1 MGLSKAERKQLL
13 ERLRDLQKEIHLLNA
28 MSKDS
33 SGLTKKEKELK
44 AEIEKINKKL
54 AED

>member
-1 MGLSKAERKQLL
+1 MGLSRAERRQLL
-13 ERLRDLQKEIHLLNA
+13 ERRRDLQKEIHFLNT
-28 MSKDS
+28 MPKNMPD
-33 SGLTKKEKELK
+33 LTKKEKELK